1 MNKKLL
7 NESEIR
13 KMMKIANLTP
23 LANSFVTT
31 INETYGM
38 EENYLEEAE
47 DELEPTPEDDIG
59 AGMTSGEAPMSVDPA
74 LEDPTLDD
82 VGGEPDVTAGDDA
95 AIDADPEMVKGLV
108 MDLIDMVVDAAHEK
122 FGDAAPTADV
132 TEEPP
137 VDEPAADVAPMDDEP
152 VDAAALDEPMGDE
165 GPPPEDDLAAE
176 NLYMEDDSLEEDFV
190 NEVTRRVA
198 KRLVRAAKGRRK

>member
-38 EENYLEEAE
+38 EEDYLEEAE

-74 LEDPTLDD
+74 LDD
-82 VGGEPDVTAGDDA
+82 VGDEPAVVAGDEA
-95 AIDADPEMVKGLV
+95 GIDADPGMVKDLV
-108 MDLIDMVVDAAHEK
+108 MDLIDMVMAAAQEK
-122 FGDAAPTADV
+122 FGAAAPDAEV

-137 VDEPAADVAPMDDEP
+137 EGEG
-152 VDAAALDEPMGDE
+152 ALDEPPADL
-165 GPPPEDDLAAE
+165 GPEPDMTADAEAPVDDLGQSPEDELAEADVSLE
-176 NLYMEDDSLEEDFV
+176 EEALEEDFV